1 MWIIGIVTVGDPGT
15 PEFVSSV
22 EGKCVEGSVATGPSS
37 SLELNL
43 FETCWWPSEEHACS
57 EICTWRMA
65 VEIPGFPVYFRAELK
80 IDNAFRIRNEA
91 DAQNMF
97 GSISFVAFM
106 MYAAPDAAALGIP
119 TSAGFPGFPIFTG
132 TAMMLAGPGEGG
144 IGASPSPTPA
154 PTPAPA
160 PGSGS
165 ASSSS
170 NEGFPGVRGAASF
183 LMMDSFYTYPIASYP
198 NGYDG
203 SDPTNVQVTPLAVSG
218 FSGTPF
224 IKPTDAN
231 GVAYNTWTMT
241 ATAGSGGQV
250 QYKCVFSEF
259 PFTYSGNS
267 LTPYDAK
274 CDLITSGLTIPA
286 GHGFGVR
293 MLVAAA
299 SGEYNAATNT
309 ATNQI
314 TIGASALVFA
324 PTANTGSA
332 DINVKLS
339 GVSTCN
345 SDVEDETFFSQE
357 AFTSTLDENMG
368 PNYDVL
374 CTYASFES
382 DAAGW
387 TWDPETK
394 VDRAKAEGNIAAATA
409 SPATALAAS
418 PIALLIAAILA
429 TLIAALA

>member
-1 MWIIGIVTVGDPGT
+1 
-15 PEFVSSV
+15 
-22 EGKCVEGSVATGPSS
+22 
-37 SLELNL
+37 
-43 FETCWWPSEEHACS
+43 
-57 EICTWRMA
+57 
-65 VEIPGFPVYFRAELK
+65 
-80 IDNAFRIRNEA
+80 
-91 DAQNMF
+91 
-97 GSISFVAFM
+97 
-106 MYAAPDAAALGIP
+106 
-119 TSAGFPGFPIFTG
+119 
-132 TAMMLAGPGEGG
+132 MMLAGPGEGG

-160 PGSGS
+160 PGLGS

-183 LMMDSFYTYPIASYP
+183 LLMDSFYTYPIASYP

-218 FSGTPF
+218 FS
-224 IKPTDAN
+224 
-231 GVAYNTWTMT
+231 
-241 ATAGSGGQV
+241 
-250 QYKCVFSEF
+250 EF
-259 PFTYSGNS
+259 PFTYSGNN

-309 ATNQI
+309 AANQI

-345 SDVEDETFFSQE
+345 SDVEDE
-357 AFTSTLDENMG
+357 
-368 PNYDVL
+368 
-374 CTYASFES
+374 SF
-382 DAAGW
+382 
-387 TWDPETK
+387 
-394 VDRAKAEGNIAAATA
+394 
-409 SPATALAAS
+409 
-418 PIALLIAAILA
+418 
-429 TLIAALA
+429 